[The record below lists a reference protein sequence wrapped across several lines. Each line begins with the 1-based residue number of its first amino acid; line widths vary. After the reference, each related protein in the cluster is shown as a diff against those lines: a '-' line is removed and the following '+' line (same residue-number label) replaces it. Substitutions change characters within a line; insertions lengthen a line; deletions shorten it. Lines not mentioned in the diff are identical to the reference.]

1 MKNKIV
7 AIGSIAI
14 DEIQTIKGSKS
25 DLVGGSATYFSVASS
40 KYNDVKLIGVV
51 GEDFPQKGWDLF
63 ESTGVSIDFI
73 SVEKGSTFRWGG
85 KYSEDYSKR
94 ETLYTHLGVFE
105 NFSPIISESVST
117 DYLYLGNIHPA
128 LQLETIKKIDNKK
141 RIVSDTMN
149 LWIDLD
155 PDGVWKV
162 VEKSDIFFLNDEEAF
177 ELTNGKD
184 LYDIGRKFIS
194 HGPDIVVIK
203 KGAKGSLLFTSDK
216 VLEVPV
222 FDKIDLLDPTGAG
235 DSFAGGF
242 IGYMSKFGEKNLE
255 EALVHATAM
264 ASYTVSGFGVEGLL
278 SYSKNS
284 FESRLNYIKS
294 KI

>member
-1 MKNKIV
+1 
-7 AIGSIAI
+7 
-14 DEIQTIKGSKS
+14 
-25 DLVGGSATYFSVASS
+25 
-40 KYNDVKLIGVV
+40 
-51 GEDFPQKGWDLF
+51 
-63 ESTGVSIDFI
+63 
-73 SVEKGSTFRWGG
+73 
-85 KYSEDYSKR
+85 
-94 ETLYTHLGVFE
+94 
-105 NFSPIISESVST
+105 
-117 DYLYLGNIHPA
+117 
-128 LQLETIKKIDNKK
+128 
-141 RIVSDTMN
+141 
-149 LWIDLD
+149 
-155 PDGVWKV
+155 V